1 MIDNKKLSSGFSSM
15 KLESFNHSNS
25 TLGSFS
31 ESIFKSKKNAETII
45 QEIFEKYAVSSDFMN
60 FNEFKLLISSQ
71 SWLFSKMKESF
82 RVESWKNEGNMHLKA
97 PKIVKTL
104 SAPRKVQIS
113 AKVFTRGKWVKKFLV
128 LKDCF
133 LIVSS
138 EKKRIEQVYFVE
150 GCHFKVRDSSLFLIY
165 SSQYDERIVFSF
177 ETDEECVSFYNC
189 LKEANPVKKFK
200 SVYKIEDKIGYGKF
214 SEVFRVCELETGQKW
229 AVKII
234 NKKTMNQP
242 EREMIRKEVSILQN
256 FSHPGIIKIKDVFD
270 SHKNVKIVVEY
281 CEGGDLL
288 KKIKSE
294 VVEEENVK
302 KMIRKILVILQ
313 YLHSLGVIHR
323 DIKPE
328 NILVCE
334 GENPE
339 IKLIDFGLS
348 TFTNPGEIKNFK
360 CGTLGYTAPEV
371 FSGNYTSKVDIW
383 SVGVITYAYLTGK
396 LPFFSYSRDEMVE
409 LTKSKEPD
417 FTEEVWS
424 KYSTSAKDFTQS
436 LLVKNPELRLNC
448 SEALA
453 HRWLNSNSE

>member
-1 MIDNKKLSSGFSSM
+1 MDNKKLSTGFPTM
-15 KLESFNHSNS
+15 KFENFNNSNS

-45 QEIFEKYAVSSDFMN
+45 QEIFEKYAVSSDYMN
-60 FNEFKLLISSQ
+60 FSEFKHLISSQ

-82 RVESWKNEGNMHLKA
+82 RLESWENEGNMHLKI
-97 PKIVKTL
+97 PSIVKNL
-104 SAPRKVQIS
+104 SAPRKVQIC
-113 AKVFTRGKWVKKFLV
+113 AKVFARGKWVKKYLV

-138 EKKRIEQVYFVE
+138 EKKRLEQVYFIE
-150 GCHFKVRDSSLFLIY
+150 GCHFKVRESSLFLIY
-165 SSQYDERIVFSF
+165 SSQYDERIVFNF
-177 ETDEECVSFYNC
+177 DTDEECVSFYNV

-200 SVYKIEDKIGYGKF
+200 SIYQIEEKIGYGKF
-214 SEVFRVCELETGQKW
+214 SEVFRAHELENGQKW

-234 NKKTMNQP
+234 NKKTMNQS

-256 FSHPGIIKIKDVFD
+256 FSHPGIIRIKDVFD

-281 CEGGDLL
+281 CKGGDLL

-294 VVEEENVK
+294 VAEEENVK
-302 KMIRKILVILQ
+302 KIIRKILIILQ

-328 NILVCE
+328 NILVSE

-348 TFTNPGEIKNFK
+348 TFTTPGEIKNFK

-371 FSGNYTSKVDIW
+371 FSGSYTNKVDLW
-383 SVGVITYAYLTGK
+383 SLGVITYAYLTGK

-409 LTKSKEPD
+409 LTKSKELD
-417 FTEEVWS
+417 FTEEIWS
-424 KYSTSAKDFTQS
+424 KYSPSAIDFTQS
-436 LLVKNPELRLNC
+436 LLVKNPELRLSCNQ
-448 SEALA
+448 ALA
-453 HRWLNSNSE
+453 HKWLNSDSE